1 MKKLLF
7 LTLLGIIT
15 FSMNAQLG
23 PIIPGDPIHVEPG
36 FGAGEDERVIT
47 TGVPFILIGADAR
60 AAGMADIGVA
70 TSSDAF
76 NQQWNPAKSAFALSK
91 QGIGVTYTPYLG
103 KLVNDVFLGNIT
115 YYNRLN
121 EQSAVAGSFRYF
133 SSGEIELRETVGQEP
148 LIVKP
153 NELLFDLTYSLR
165 LSERFAMAVT
175 GRYIRSD
182 LKLQTAVED
191 ASAASSFAVDISS
204 YYQSEEIPMSSFDGR
219 WRAGINISNI
229 GPKLKYDDVGQ
240 ESFLPTN
247 LAFGAGFDF
256 ILDEYNT
263 IGVSAEFNK
272 LLVPTPPIY
281 GTEYSYIDENG
292 NGQYD
297 PPTDG
302 FPGEEQT
309 GKGPDNDIIYAGKD
323 PDVSFFKGMFQ
334 SFGDAPDGFSEE
346 LQEVTWALG
355 AEYWFRDVFAFRA
368 GYFNENPNKGA
379 RQYFSLGAG
388 FKYTTINIDL
398 SYLIS
403 TSKVVSPLEGTLR
416 FGLTFSFG
424 DEYDEY

>member
-1 MKKLLF
+1 MKKILF
-7 LTLLGIIT
+7 LTLLVL
-15 FSMNAQLG
+15 FSINSIAQLV
-23 PIIPGDPIHVEPG
+23 PGDPTAVIPG
-36 FGAGEDERVIT
+36 FGAADDARVIT

-70 TSSDAF
+70 TSADAF
-76 NQQWNPAKSAFALSK
+76 SQQWNPSKYAFALSK

-121 EQSAVAGSFRYF
+121 ERSAVGASFRYF
-133 SSGEIELRETVGQEP
+133 SLGDIEARETIEQEP
-148 LIVKP
+148 LLLSP
-153 NELLFDLTYSLR
+153 NEFTFDLSYSLR
-165 LSERFAMAVT
+165 LSDRISMSVT
-175 GRYIRSD
+175 GRYLQSD
-182 LKLQTAVED
+182 LKLQISD
-191 ASAASSFAVDISS
+191 ADATPSSSFAVDLSS

-219 WRAGINISNI
+219 WRAGIDISNI
-229 GPKLKYDDVGQ
+229 GPKLKYDDVGS

-247 LAFGAGFDF
+247 LALGAGFDF

-263 IGVSAEFNK
+263 IGLTAEFNK

-281 GTEYSYIDENG
+281 GTEISYIDENG
-292 NGQYD
+292 DGQYD
-297 PPTDG
+297 EGDLITG
-302 FPGEEQT
+302 SIANNSIYKGE
-309 GKGPDNDIIYAGKD
+309 N

-334 SFGDAPDGFSEE
+334 SFGDAPNGFREE

-388 FKYTTINIDL
+388 FKYTTIKIDF

-416 FGLTFSFG
+416 FGLTFNFG

>member
-1 MKKLLF
+1 MKKILF
-7 LTLLGIIT
+7 LTLLVLFSINGI
-15 FSMNAQLG
+15 AQGLN
-23 PIIPGDPIHVEPG
+23 PGDPTTIIPG
-36 FGAGEDERVIT
+36 FGAGDDERVIT
-47 TGVPFILIGADAR
+47 TGVPFMLIGADAR

-70 TSSDAF
+70 TSADAF
-76 NQQWNPAKSAFALSK
+76 SQQWNPSKSAFALSK

-121 EQSAVAGSFRYF
+121 EQSAVAASFRYF
-133 SSGEIELRETVGQEP
+133 SSGEIELRETVDQEP

-153 NELLFDLTYSLR
+153 NEMLFDLTYSLR
-165 LSERFAMAVT
+165 LSERIAMAVT

-182 LKLQTAVED
+182 LKLQTALED

-219 WRAGINISNI
+219 WRAGVNISNI
-229 GPKLKYDDVGQ
+229 GPKLKYDDVGS

-263 IGVSAEFNK
+263 VGVTAQFSK

-281 GTEYSYIDENG
+281 GTEISYVDDNG

-297 PPTDG
+297 E
-302 FPGEEQT
+302 GETET
-309 GKGPDNDIIYAGKD
+309 GRISNNSIYAGKD

-334 SFGDAPDGFSEE
+334 SFGDAPNGISEE

>member
-1 MKKLLF
+1 MQE
-7 LTLLGIIT
+7 
-15 FSMNAQLG
+15 S
-23 PIIPGDPIHVEPG
+23 
-36 FGAGEDERVIT
+36 
-47 TGVPFILIGADAR
+47 
-60 AAGMADIGVA
+60 AGMADIGVA
-70 TSSDAF
+70 TSADAF
-76 NQQWNPAKSAFALSK
+76 SQQWNPSKYAFALSK

-121 EQSAVAGSFRYF
+121 EQSAVAASFRYF
-133 SSGEIELRETVGQEP
+133 SSGEIELRETIDQEP

-153 NELLFDLTYSLR
+153 NELLFDITYSLR
-165 LSERFAMAVT
+165 LSERIAMAVT

-182 LKLQTAVED
+182 LKLQTALEN
-191 ASAASSFAVDISS
+191 ANAASSFAVDISS

-219 WRAGINISNI
+219 WRAGIDISNI
-229 GPKLKYDDVGQ
+229 GPKLKYDDVGS

-247 LAFGAGFDF
+247 LALGAGFDF

-263 IGVSAEFNK
+263 IGLTAEFNK

-281 GTEYSYIDENG
+281 GTEISYIDENG
-292 NGQYD
+292 DGQYD
-297 PPTDG
+297 EGDLITG
-302 FPGEEQT
+302 SIANNSIYKGE
-309 GKGPDNDIIYAGKD
+309 N

-334 SFGDAPDGFSEE
+334 SFGDAPNGFREE

-388 FKYTTINIDL
+388 FKYTTIKIDF

-416 FGLTFSFG
+416 FGLTFNFG